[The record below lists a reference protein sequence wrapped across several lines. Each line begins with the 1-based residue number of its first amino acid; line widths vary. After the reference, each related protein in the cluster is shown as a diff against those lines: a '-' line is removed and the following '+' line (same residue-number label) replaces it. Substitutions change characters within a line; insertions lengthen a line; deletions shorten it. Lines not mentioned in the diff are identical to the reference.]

1 LLKTRQVLLNMSDW
15 ITQLNCK
22 RLVVFACAALLAAC
36 GGTSAPV
43 STAPP
48 QPAANVTLES
58 DQTADLN
65 WYLRMAAAT
74 SSPEAEQYILQAS
87 AIALQNGDADNAAA
101 ILAGIESTADLP
113 LTMQVTASLQRV
125 ELELL
130 RNDYQRALTL
140 LNGSPFDS
148 GTGLSN
154 EDQARLMQLR
164 SQTYLAME
172 QYLAA
177 ARELTR
183 LATLLPA
190 SERATNNNRVWQI
203 LSSAPAG
210 TLSTQRHLVDSYEL
224 RGWLELANVVNDSQN
239 NIELQVRAVSQWQ
252 NRWNQHSAAA
262 TLPDALA
269 FAAQLLN
276 NRPMRIALMLPLGDA
291 AGRAVSDGFMAAY
304 YDAVSQNQQT
314 PQVIVIDTSEV
325 TDILPAYQRTVES
338 GVDMIIGPL
347 RKDSVRQLQAM
358 TQLPIP
364 TLALNYG
371 DEGLINPQNL
381 YQFGL
386 APEDEIAQAAR
397 LAWQAGHRYAAVLTP
412 AGEEYRRI
420 QENFVQYWES
430 LGGEIVTRATFGSA
444 ANYSNVIRRL
454 TSVDH
459 SEARASSLRS
469 ALPRSNLQFTPR
481 RRQDIDFMFV
491 LANPAEGRQL
501 KPTMA
506 FHFAG
511 DIPVFA
517 MPAIYDG
524 GVNVAGNRD
533 LNGIVFVDAPWIL
546 SNTDPLKANTF
557 NVWADASGPVQRLR
571 AMGVDSFR
579 LHSRIAQLANF
590 PGIRLQGATGVLSM
604 RPDGSINRELIG
616 AQIVNGEAVIM
627 VQDFTGPGVAAG
639 RN

>member
-1 LLKTRQVLLNMSDW
+1 MSDW
-15 ITQLNCK
+15 ITQPNCK
-22 RLVVFACAALLAAC
+22 RLVVIACAALLAAC

-58 DQTADLN
+58 DQTADIN
-65 WYLRMAAAT
+65 WYLSMAATAP
-74 SSPEAEQYILQAS
+74 SPEAEQYILQAS
-87 AIALQNGDADNAAA
+87 AIALQSGNADNAAA

-113 LTMQVTASLQRV
+113 LAMQVTAGLQRV

-130 RNDYQRALTL
+130 GNDFQRALTL

-148 GTGLSN
+148 GTGLNN
-154 EDQARLMQLR
+154 EDQARWMQLR
-164 SQTYLAME
+164 SQTYLALE

-190 SERATNNNRVWQI
+190 SERAINNRVWQI

-210 TLSTQRHLVDSYEL
+210 TLNMQRHLVDSYEL
-224 RGWLELANVVNDSQN
+224 RGWLELVNVVNDSQD
-239 NIELQVRAVSQWQ
+239 NIEQQVRAVSQWQ
-252 NRWNQHSAAA
+252 TRWNQHSAAA
-262 TLPDALA
+262 SLPDVLA

-276 NRPMRIALMLPLGDA
+276 NRPARIALMLPLGDA
-291 AGRAVSDGFMAAY
+291 AGRAISDGFMAAY
-304 YDAVSQNQQT
+304 YDAVSQNQRT
-314 PQVIVIDTSEV
+314 PEVIVIDTSQV
-325 TDILPAYQRTVES
+325 TDILPVYQGAVES

-347 RKDSVRQLQAM
+347 RKDFVRQLQAM
-358 TQLPIP
+358 TPLPIP

-371 DEGLINPQNL
+371 DEGLINSQNL

-444 ANYSNVIRRL
+444 ATHSDVIRRL
-454 TSVDH
+454 TSVDN
-459 SEARASSLRS
+459 SETRASSLRS
-469 ALPRSNLQFTPR
+469 ALPRSNVQFIPR

-524 GVNVAGNRD
+524 GVNVTGNRD

-546 SNTDPLKANTF
+546 RNTDPLKANTF

-590 PGIRLQGATGVLSM
+590 PGIRLQGATGILSM

-616 AQIVNGEAVIM
+616 AQIVEGEAVII
-627 VQDFTGPGVAAG
+627 VQDYAAPGVAAA

>member
-1 LLKTRQVLLNMSDW
+1 MNVLN
-15 ITQLNCK
+15 TQTIYP
-22 RLVVFACAALLAAC
+22 RLAVIICLALLAAC
-36 GGTSAPV
+36 GSSSAPTPTAAPRPAPTAVAENDTSAI
-43 STAPP
+43 
-48 QPAANVTLES
+48 NR
-58 DQTADLN
+58 
-65 WYLRMAAAT
+65 YLRMAAAAP
-74 SSPEAEQYILQAS
+74 SPEAEQYILQAS
-87 AIALQNGDADNAAA
+87 TIALENGDFDNAAA
-101 ILAGIESTADLP
+101 ILAGIESTDDLP
-113 LTMQVTASLQRV
+113 QALQTAVGLQRI
-125 ELELL
+125 ELALL
-130 RNDYQRALTL
+130 RNDYQRVLIL
-140 LNGSPFDS
+140 LNGRPFDRPAQL
-148 GTGLSN
+148 TDT
-154 EDQARLMQLR
+154 DQIRLMQMR
-164 SQTYLAME
+164 SQAYLGLE

-177 ARELTR
+177 AREHTR
-183 LATLLPA
+183 LAAMLPA
-190 SERATNNNRVWQI
+190 SQRAANNNRIWQI

-210 TLSTQRHLVDSYEL
+210 TLGLQSGLVDSYEL
-224 RGWLELANVVNDSQN
+224 RGWLELVNVVNNSQD
-239 NIELQVRAVSQWQ
+239 NIEQQVRAVSQWQ
-252 NRWNQHSAAA
+252 TRWNQHSAAA

-276 NRPMRIALMLPLGDA
+276 NRPTRVALMLPLGDA

-314 PQVIVIDTSEV
+314 PEVIVIDTTNI
-325 TDILPAYQRTVES
+325 TDILPAYQRAVES

-347 RKDSVRQLQAM
+347 RKDSVRQLQSM
-358 TQLPIP
+358 TELPIP

-371 DEGLINPQNL
+371 DEGRINPVNL

-420 QENFVQYWES
+420 QEHFIRYWES
-430 LGGEIVTRATFGSA
+430 LGGEVVSSGTFGSA
-444 ANYSNVIRRL
+444 ATYSDVIRRL
-454 TSVDH
+454 TSIDN
-459 SEARASSLRS
+459 SEARAASLR
-469 ALPRSNLQFTPR
+469 AVLPRSNVQFVPR

-524 GVNVAGNRD
+524 GANVTGNRD

-546 SNTDPLKANTF
+546 SNTDPLKSKTF
-557 NVWADASGPVQRLR
+557 NVWNDASGPVQRLR

-579 LHSRIAQLANF
+579 LHARIAQLANF
-590 PGIRLQGATGVLSM
+590 PGIRIQGATGILSM
-604 RPDGSINRELIG
+604 RSDGSISRELIG
-616 AQIVNGEAVIM
+616 AQIINGEAEIL
-627 VQDFTGPGVAAG
+627 VQDFTAAGVAG
-639 RN
+639 LNN

>member
-1 LLKTRQVLLNMSDW
+1 MTRQVLLNMSDW
-15 ITQLNCK
+15 ITQPNCK
-22 RLVVFACAALLAAC
+22 RLVVIACAALLAAC

-58 DQTADLN
+58 DQTADIN
-65 WYLRMAAAT
+65 WYLRMAAAAP
-74 SSPEAEQYILQAS
+74 SPEAEQYILQAS

-113 LTMQVTASLQRV
+113 LAMQVTASLQRV

-130 RNDYQRALTL
+130 RNDFQRALTV

-210 TLSTQRHLVDSYEL
+210 TLSMQRHLVDSYEL
-224 RGWLELANVVNDSQN
+224 RGWLELANVVNDSQD

-252 NRWNQHSAAA
+252 TRWNQHSAAA

-269 FAAQLLN
+269 FAAQLLS
-276 NRPMRIALMLPLGDA
+276 NRPARIALMLPLGDA

-314 PQVIVIDTSEV
+314 PQVIVIDTTEV
-325 TDILPAYQRTVES
+325 TDILPAYQRAVES

-381 YQFGL
+381 FQFGL

-444 ANYSNVIRRL
+444 ATYSDVIRRL
-454 TSVDH
+454 TSVDN

-524 GVNVAGNRD
+524 GVNVTGNRD

-627 VQDFTGPGVAAG
+627 VQDFTGPGVAAA

>member
-1 LLKTRQVLLNMSDW
+1 MSDW
-15 ITQLNCK
+15 ITQPNCK
-22 RLVVFACAALLAAC
+22 RLVVIACAALLAAC

-58 DQTADLN
+58 DQTADIN
-65 WYLRMAAAT
+65 WYLSMAATAP
-74 SSPEAEQYILQAS
+74 SPEAEQYILQAS
-87 AIALQNGDADNAAA
+87 AIALQSGDADNAAA

-113 LTMQVTASLQRV
+113 LAMQVTAGLQRV

-130 RNDYQRALTL
+130 GNDFQRALTL

-148 GTGLSN
+148 GTGLNN
-154 EDQARLMQLR
+154 EDQARWMQLR
-164 SQTYLAME
+164 SQTYLALE

-190 SERATNNNRVWQI
+190 SERAINNRVWQI

-210 TLSTQRHLVDSYEL
+210 TLNMQRHLVDSYEL
-224 RGWLELANVVNDSQN
+224 RGWLELVNVVNDSQD
-239 NIELQVRAVSQWQ
+239 NIEQQVRAVSQWQ
-252 NRWNQHSAAA
+252 TRWNQHSAAA
-262 TLPDALA
+262 SLPDVLA

-276 NRPMRIALMLPLGDA
+276 NRPARIALMLPLGDA
-291 AGRAVSDGFMAAY
+291 AGRAISDGFMAAY
-304 YDAVSQNQQT
+304 YDAVSQNQRT
-314 PQVIVIDTSEV
+314 PEVIVIDTSQV
-325 TDILPAYQRTVES
+325 TDILPVYQGAVES

-347 RKDSVRQLQAM
+347 RKDFVRQLQAM
-358 TQLPIP
+358 TPLPIP

-371 DEGLINPQNL
+371 DEGLINSQNL

-444 ANYSNVIRRL
+444 ATHSDVIRRL
-454 TSVDH
+454 TSVDN
-459 SEARASSLRS
+459 SETRASSLRS
-469 ALPRSNLQFTPR
+469 ALPRSNVQFIPR

-524 GVNVAGNRD
+524 GVNVTGNRD

-546 SNTDPLKANTF
+546 RNTDPLKANTF

-590 PGIRLQGATGVLSM
+590 PGIRLQGATGILSM

-616 AQIVNGEAVIM
+616 AQIVEGEAVII
-627 VQDFTGPGVAAG
+627 VQDYAAPGVAAA